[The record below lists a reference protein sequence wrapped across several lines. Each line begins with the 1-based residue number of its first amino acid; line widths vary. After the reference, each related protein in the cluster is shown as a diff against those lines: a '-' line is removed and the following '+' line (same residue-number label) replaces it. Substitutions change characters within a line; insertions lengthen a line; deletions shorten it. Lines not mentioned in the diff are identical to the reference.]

1 MNRAALFL
9 AALLVFLAGTARAQL
24 TIEITGGGA
33 NQIPIAILPFVGETM
48 LPQSVTEIVEHDL
61 SRSGRF
67 RTLFVG
73 GVSPLPAEPSQVN
86 FADWKSRLADALV
99 IGQTQRLPD
108 GRFEVRFRLLDV
120 PKQTQ
125 IGGIVFT
132 LTAAQVRLTAH
143 KIADFIYEK
152 LIGERGV
159 FSTRIAYVVKQ
170 GSRFELRVADA
181 DGQGAQS
188 ILISPEP
195 IMSPAWSPDGTRM
208 AYVSFQN
215 KKPIVFV
222 QSLSASR
229 QPAPVANYRGSN
241 SAPAWSPDGRQ
252 LAVVLTKDGGSQI
265 YLMNPDGSNLRRIT
279 FSGAID
285 TEPFFTRD
293 GQFIYFTSDR
303 GGSPQ
308 IYRMPAGGGEAS
320 RVTFDGD
327 YNVSPRISPD
337 GKTLAYIARN
347 SGRFQL
353 MAMDLDTRQAQPL
366 TDGQNDESPSFA
378 PNSRMILYASDV
390 ENRGVLAAV
399 SSDGRVKQRLTIQAA
414 DVREPSWGPFL
425 GN

>member
-1 MNRAALFL
+1 MKRAPLLL
-9 AALLVFLAGTARAQL
+9 AALLTLFAGAARAQL

-33 NQIPIAILPFVGETM
+33 NQIPIAILPMVGEAA
-48 LPQSVTEIVEHDL
+48 LPQSVTEIVERDL
-61 SRSGRF
+61 SRSRRF
-67 RTLFVG
+67 RTNFVG
-73 GVSPLPAEPSQVN
+73 GVSPLPSEPSQVN
-86 FADWKSRLADALV
+86 FAEWRSRLADALM
-99 IGQTQRLPD
+99 IGQTQRLSD
-108 GRFEVRFRLLDV
+108 GRFELRFRLIDV
-120 PKQTQ
+120 PKQMQ
-125 IGGIVFT
+125 IGGIAFT

-195 IMSPAWSPDGTRM
+195 IVSPAWSPDGTRM

-222 QSLSASR
+222 QNLSASR

-252 LAVVLTKDGGSQI
+252 LAVVLTKDGASQI

-279 FSGAID
+279 FSGTID
-285 TEPFFTRD
+285 TEPFFSPD
-293 GQFIYFTSDR
+293 GQSIYFTSDR

-308 IYRMPAGGGEAS
+308 IYRMPAGGGEAT
-320 RVTFDGD
+320 RVTFEGD

-337 GKTLAYIARN
+337 GKTLAYITRR

-353 MAMDLDTRQAQPL
+353 MAMDIATRQVQPL

-378 PNSRMILYASDV
+378 PNGRMILYASDV
-390 ENRGVLAAV
+390 ERRGVLAAV
-399 SSDGRVKQRLTIQAA
+399 SSDGRVKQRLTVQAA
-414 DVREPSWGPFL
+414 DVREPSWGPFSS
-425 GN
+425 N

>member
-9 AALLVFLAGTARAQL
+9 AAILVFLAGTARAQL

-33 NQIPIAILPFVGETM
+33 NQIPIAILPLVGETM

-108 GRFEVRFRLLDV
+108 GRFEVRFRVLDV

-143 KIADFIYEK
+143 KIADFVYEK

-195 IMSPAWSPDGTRM
+195 IVSPAWSPDGTRM

-252 LAVVLTKDGGSQI
+252 LAVVLTKDGASQI
-265 YLMNPDGSNLRRIT
+265 YLMNPDGSSLRRIT

-285 TEPFFTRD
+285 TEPFFTPD
-293 GQFIYFTSDR
+293 GQSIYFTSDR

-308 IYRMPAGGGEAS
+308 IYRMPAGGGEAA

-337 GKTLAYIARN
+337 GKTLAYIART

-366 TDGQNDESPSFA
+366 TGGQNDESPSFA

-390 ENRGVLAAV
+390 ESRGVLAAV

-414 DVREPSWGPFL
+414 DVREPSWGPFV